1 MKTELKAW
9 LIDNTVTTDNKED
22 RILMLESAGTL
33 TLADLLEEMK
43 REDTGL
49 RQETLEHVV
58 NLMLRTTERLVLNG
72 YSVNTGLFRAVA
84 QLTGVVEGGQW
95 DSKKNAIYIS
105 FTQGSELRKAI
116 AETSVKILGEKGSA
130 IYITG
135 TEDTATRATD
145 TTATAGRNFTLTGH
159 CIKLAGDDPSVGIT
173 LKDSKEVVTKI
184 EKDYIAVN
192 DPSRL
197 IFLLPAGLADGDY
210 LLTVT
215 TQFSSGNKL
224 LKAPRSVR
232 KTITIGSN
240 SSGGEGEGEDPSV

>member
-1 MKTELKAW
+1 M
-9 LIDNTVTTDNKED
+9 D
-22 RILMLESAGTL
+22 RGF
-33 TLADLLEEMK
+33 
-43 REDTGL
+43 
-49 RQETLEHVV
+49 QCCC
-58 NLMLRTTERLVLNG
+58 LMLRTTERLVLNG

-95 DSKKNAIYIS
+95 DSKKKAIYIS

-224 LKAPRSVR
+224 LKAPRSVT
-232 KTITIGSN
+232 KTITIGSS